1 MDESQTDTP
10 SADGPPILDEVEA
23 RLIGCLLEKQATT
36 PELYPLTANAAQ
48 QACNQKSSREPIMN
62 LEAGA
67 VGNGLRRLE
76 DKRLVRVMHSAR
88 ALRYEHCV
96 EQVYGVNPRQRAVLC
111 VLLLR
116 GPQTV
121 AEIQTRTERMA
132 KFADT
137 AEVQDTLERLAER
150 SQPLVVR
157 MGRAPG
163 QREQRYTHLLCGA
176 VDASG
181 YDASER
187 VGGAEPVSGSEAQ
200 ELAERIAALER
211 EVEAL
216 KQRLDG
222 LGG

>member
-10 SADGPPILDEVEA
+10 AGGGPPILDEVEA
-23 RLIGCLLEKQATT
+23 RLVGCLLEKQATT

-96 EQVYGVNPRQRAVLC
+96 EQVYGVTPRQRAVLC

-116 GPQTV
+116 GPQTI
-121 AEIQTRTERMA
+121 AEIQSRTERMA

-150 SQPLVVR
+150 SHPLVVR
-157 MGRAPG
+157 LGRAPG
-163 QREQRYTHLLCGA
+163 QREQRYMHLLCGP

-181 YDASER
+181 FDASER
-187 VGGAEPVSGSEAQ
+187 AGGAEAVSGSEAQ

-211 EVEAL
+211 EVEGL

-222 LGG
+222 LGV

>member
-10 SADGPPILDEVEA
+10 AGGGPPMLDEVEA
-23 RLIGCLLEKQATT
+23 RIIGCLLEKQATT

-48 QACNQKSSREPIMN
+48 QACNQKSSRDPIMN

-76 DKRLVRVMHSAR
+76 DKRVVRVMHSAR

-96 EQVYGVNPRQRAVLC
+96 EQAYGVTPRQRAVLC

-121 AEIQTRTERMA
+121 GEIQTRTERMA

-150 SQPLVVR
+150 SHPLVVR

-163 QREQRYTHLLCGA
+163 QREQRYMHLLCGA
-176 VDASG
+176 VDTSG
-181 YDASER
+181 FDASER
-187 VGGAEPVSGSEAQ
+187 AGAYEAMSGSEAG

-216 KQRLDG
+216 KQRLDA
-222 LGG
+222 LGA

>member
-1 MDESQTDTP
+1 MDEPQNDTP
-10 SADGPPILDEVEA
+10 SASGPPLLDEVEA
-23 RLIGCLLEKQATT
+23 RLVGCLLEKQATT

-48 QACNQKSSREPIMN
+48 QAANQKSSREPIMN

-76 DKRLVRVMHSAR
+76 DKRLVRVIHSAR

-96 EQVYGVNPRQRAVLC
+96 EQAYGVTPRQRAVLC

-121 AEIQTRTERMA
+121 GEIHARTERIA
-132 KFADT
+132 QFSDA
-137 AEVQDTLERLAER
+137 AEVQDTLERLSER

-163 QREQRYTHLLCGA
+163 QREQRYMHLLCGP

-181 YDASER
+181 FDASER
-187 VGGAEPVSGSEAQ
+187 AGDTEAVPGSKAQ

-211 EVEAL
+211 EVEGL
-216 KQRLDG
+216 KQRLEA
-222 LGG
+222 LGA